1 MAPSSIGELACLRQG
16 HQVFQPEAD
25 HPLGGIPAKDMF
37 YVYILKSTVKD
48 VYYIGSTED
57 LRKRLSEHNQGKTKS
72 IRHLVLVPL
81 ELKYYDSYG
90 TSTLA
95 RNRDIELKRTSFKKK
110 EVLERSEP

>member
-25 HPLGGIPAKDMF
+25 HPLGGILVKDMF

-57 LRKRLSEHNQGKTKS
+57 LRKRLLNTIRGRQNQISCT
-72 IRHLVLVPL
+72 
-81 ELKYYDSYG
+81 
-90 TSTLA
+90 A
-95 RNRDIELKRTSFKKK
+95 
-110 EVLERSEP
+110 